1 MAETALDPATTT
13 FQKEKTFST
22 YNQEQGKAYIEA
34 RRNYSPNVYQTI
46 IDHHKSTGGK
56 FDVLLDVGCGPG
68 LATRSLAPH
77 FTHAIGLDPSDG
89 MLATAR
95 SLGGATSGS
104 EPIRYEVS
112 TAEELGVNLSA
123 PIADGSVDLI
133 TAANA
138 AHWFDMSGF
147 WPAAARVL
155 KPGGSVAMWTSGAIQ
170 VDPSMPG
177 AAEID
182 AAMLRFRDVDLLPHV
197 LPGNELA
204 RYRYVG
210 LPLPWT
216 LEKPVA
222 EFDESTFF
230 RKDWDGSEPFYTGV
244 PEADLD
250 TFEKM
255 MSTGSPPTR
264 WREAHPD
271 LVGTDR
277 DILKMLRKE
286 IEQILHKAG
295 VEKGKEKIRGISHG
309 VVLIVKKKA

>member
-1 MAETALDPATTT
+1 MAETAPDPATAT
-13 FQKEKTFST
+13 FQQEKTFSS

-34 RRNYSPNVYQTI
+34 RRNYSPTVYQTI

-68 LATRSLAPH
+68 LATRTLAPH
-77 FTHAIGLDPSDG
+77 FTHAIGIDPSDG
-89 MLATAR
+89 MLTTAR
-95 SLGGATSGS
+95 SAGGATSGS
-104 EPIRYEVS
+104 EAIRYEAS
-112 TAEELGVNLSA
+112 TASQLGANLSA

-138 AHWFDMSGF
+138 AHWFDMAGF

-155 KPGGSVAMWTSGAIQ
+155 RPGGSVALWASGSAHA
-170 VDPSMPG
+170 DPSMPG

-182 AAMLRFRDVDLLPHV
+182 AVLRRFREVDLLPYV
-197 LPGNELA
+197 LPGNRLA
-204 RYRYVG
+204 HYRYVD

-222 EFDESTFF
+222 EFDESAFF
-230 RKDWDGSEPFYTGV
+230 RKEWDGSEPFYVGI
-244 PEADLD
+244 PEVDMD

-277 DILKMLRKE
+277 DILKVVRKE

-295 VEKGKEKIRGISHG
+295 VEKGKEKIKGISYG